1 MYLNT
6 LKKNRTLRSLALRFR
21 YWREKGSFNSGN
33 NKVISHGVKTASR
46 IQVKGSA
53 NVVEIAKD
61 AVLYG
66 SLIKVNGKNNRI
78 ILHEGAYLRGAELYV
93 EDNNCTI
100 EIGANTYI
108 GHHSHF
114 ACTEDGS
121 TLKVG
126 SNCMISSYVQV
137 RTGDS
142 HSILDMEGN
151 RINPAA
157 DVYIGDHCWLGE
169 GCHIMKG
176 VILERDSIVSTGAIV
191 TKSAGPNVLLGGVPA
206 KVIKENVN
214 WDENRM

>member
-1 MYLNT
+1 MNLSS
-6 LKKNRTLRSLALRFR
+6 LKKNRILRTIAFKLR
-21 YWREKGSFNSGN
+21 YIREQRSFNSGS
-33 NKVISHGVKTASR
+33 NKIINQGSKIHSR
-46 IQVKGSA
+46 LQIKGTE
-53 NVVEIAKD
+53 NEVYMCVG
-61 AVLYG
+61 AVLYA
-66 SLIKVNGKNNRI
+66 SLIKVNGNNNKV
-78 ILHEGAYLRGAELYV
+78 ILHEGAYLRGVELYV

-114 ACTEDGS
+114 ACTEDGC

-126 SNCMISSYVQV
+126 SKCMISSYVQV

-151 RINPAA
+151 RINLAA
-157 DVYIGDHCWLGE
+157 DVNIGDHCWLGE

-176 VILERDSIVSTGAIV
+176 VTLERDTIVSTGAIV

-206 KVIKENVN
+206 KVLKEKVN
-214 WDENRM
+214 WDENRN

>member
-1 MYLNT
+1 MNFSSLR
-6 LKKNRTLRSLALRFR
+6 KNRTLRTIALQLR
-21 YWREKGSFNSGN
+21 YWREQGSFNKGS
-33 NKVISHGVKTASR
+33 NKIINKGSKIHSR
-46 IQVKGSA
+46 LQVKGA
-53 NVVEIAKD
+53 GNEIVISEG
-61 AVLYG
+61 AVLYDAHV
-66 SLIKVNGKNNRI
+66 KVNGKNNKI
-78 ILHEGAYLRGAELYV
+78 ILQEGAYLRGAELYI

-121 TLKVG
+121 TLTVG
-126 SNCMISSYVQV
+126 SKCMISSYVQV

-157 DVYIGDHCWLGE
+157 DVNIGDHCWLGE

-176 VILERDSIVSTGAIV
+176 VTLERDTIVSTGAIV

-214 WDENRM
+214 WDENRI

>member
-1 MYLNT
+1 MNLNK
-6 LKKNRTLRSLALRFR
+6 LKKNRMLRSLALRFR
-21 YWREKGSFNSGN
+21 YWREKGSFNCGP
-33 NKVISHGVKTASR
+33 NKVINKGVRVHSR
-46 IQVKGSA
+46 IQIKGLG
-53 NVVEIAKD
+53 NEVLVGLGG
-61 AVLYG
+61 VLYD

-78 ILHEGAYLRGAELYV
+78 ILHDGAYLRGAELYV

-142 HSILDMEGN
+142 HSITDMQGN
-151 RINPAA
+151 RINPSA
-157 DVYIGDHCWLGE
+157 DVNIGNHCWLGE
-169 GCHIMKG
+169 GCKLMKG
-176 VILERDSIVSTGAIV
+176 VSLGQDSVVSTGAIV
-191 TKSAGPNVLLGGVPA
+191 TKSFGSNVLLGGVPA
-206 KVIKENVN
+206 KIIKDSIS
-214 WDENRM
+214 WDSKRI